1 MRINLNDILFA
12 LSGALDCVE
21 QELLGV
27 TTIVEDL
34 NIVFR

>member
-27 TTIVEDL
+27 KSRDWKM
-34 NIVFR
+34 